1 MTGIMRPSTADEIPP
16 RHPALVGQRIALF
29 TGAYNH
35 IADGVSLTLNRLVAY
50 LEAHGAEV
58 LVFAPTI
65 DNPPVDHVGTLASV
79 PSFLFP
85 GRHDYPVS
93 VGLTPG
99 VRKRLKAFD
108 PTLVHIATPDFLGRS
123 ALVWAGR
130 RDIPVVGSYHT
141 HFSSYFKYYHLT
153 VFERPLWFYMQ
164 WFYGRCAHIYVP
176 SESMIDVL
184 RSHGITEGLRLWER
198 GVETDL
204 FTPKRRSLAW
214 RRALGVQDE
223 EVIVS
228 YVGRIVW
235 EKGLRVFADVIESL
249 RARGIPH
256 RAMMVGDGPAEKE
269 LMQRLP
275 DTIFTGY
282 LEGTDLARAY
292 ASSDVFLFPSDTETF
307 GNVTLEAMASGL
319 PAVCADA
326 TGSRSLVDHGT
337 TGFLATPRDAQS
349 FLDATERL
357 VTDTALRKEM
367 GHNALEKSR
376 HYEWEAVMARLA
388 GYYEEIFDPALVL
401 EGDSLPEQGATVEVH
416 ATARPF
422 AVPQPVAD

>member
-1 MTGIMRPSTADEIPP
+1 MADEIPP

-65 DNPPVDHVGTLASV
+65 DDPPVDHVGTLVAV

-85 GRHDYPVS
+85 GRHDYPVAL
-93 VGLTPG
+93 GLTPG
-99 VRKRLKAFD
+99 VRRRLKQFG
-108 PTLVHIATPDFLGRS
+108 PTLIHVATPDFLGRG
-123 ALVWAGR
+123 AITWAVR
-130 RDIPVVGSYHT
+130 HDIPVVGSYHT
-141 HFSSYFKYYHLT
+141 HFSSYLKYYHLAFMEKT
-153 VFERPLWFYMQ
+153 VWRYLRWNYN
-164 WFYGRCAHIYVP
+164 RCVHTYVP
-176 SESMIDVL
+176 SASMMDVL
-184 RSHGITEGLRLWER
+184 DSHGITEGVRLWER

-204 FTPKRRSLAW
+204 FTPQRRSLAW
-214 RRALGVQDE
+214 RRALGVKDD

-235 EKGLRVFADVIESL
+235 EKGLRVFADVIETL
-249 RARGIPH
+249 RARGVPH
-256 RAMMVGDGPAEKE
+256 RAMMVGDGPAENE
-269 LMQRLP
+269 LRQRLP

-282 LEGTDLARAY
+282 LEGEDLARAY

-349 FLDATERL
+349 FLEATDRL
-357 VTDTALRKEM
+357 VTDTALRQEM
-367 GHNALEKSR
+367 GRNALEKSR

-388 GYYEEIFDPALVL
+388 GYYEEIFDPAFVL
-401 EGDSLPEQGATVEVH
+401 EGDSLPEQGATVTVSRA
-416 ATARPF
+416 ATRPSS
-422 AVPQPVAD
+422 APQPVSD

>member
-1 MTGIMRPSTADEIPP
+1 MAGFIHPGTADTAFT
-16 RHPALVGQRIALF
+16 RHGLLVGQRIALF

-35 IADGVSLTLNRLVAY
+35 IADGVSLTLNRLVEY
-50 LEAHGAEV
+50 LKRHGAEV
-58 LVFAPTI
+58 MIFAPTV
-65 DNPPVDHVGTLASV
+65 DNPPVDHVGTLVPV

-93 VGLTPG
+93 VGLTPN
-99 VRKRLKAFD
+99 VRKHLKAFD

-123 ALVWAGR
+123 AITWAGR
-130 RDIPVVGSYHT
+130 RNIRVVGSYHT
-141 HFSSYFKYYHLT
+141 HFSSYFKYYSLSFLEKP
-153 VFERPLWFYMQ
+153 VWWYLRWFYS
-164 WFYGRCAHIYVP
+164 RCEHTYVP

-184 RSHGITEGLRLWER
+184 RSHGITKGLRLWER
-198 GVETDL
+198 GVEVDL
-204 FTPKRRSLAW
+204 FTPKKRSLAW
-214 RRALGVQDE
+214 RCALGVQDD
-223 EVIVS
+223 EVIIS

-249 RARGIPH
+249 KARGIPH
-256 RAMMVGDGPAEKE
+256 RAMMVGDGPAQDE

-282 LEGTDLARAY
+282 LEGDDLARAY

-357 VTDTALRKEM
+357 VMDNALREEM
-367 GHNALEKSR
+367 GRNALAKSR
-376 HYEWEAVMARLA
+376 HYEWGAVMARLA
-388 GYYEEIFDPALVL
+388 SYYEEVVDPAPELS
-401 EGDSLPEQGATVEVH
+401 GDSLPAQGASVKV
-416 ATARPF
+416 ARP
-422 AVPQPVAD
+422 VRMKPSELIS